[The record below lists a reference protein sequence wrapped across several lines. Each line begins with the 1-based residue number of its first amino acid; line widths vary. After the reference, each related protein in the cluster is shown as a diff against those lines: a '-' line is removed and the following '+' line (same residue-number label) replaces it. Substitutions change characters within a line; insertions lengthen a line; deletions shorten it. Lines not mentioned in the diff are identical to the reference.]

1 METAHDTENST
12 STTPPPSPG
21 FRKQVYTTAA
31 LVASAGLVLI
41 LCGIIL
47 RETIT
52 ISVILNSVGALLLVS
67 TALGLL
73 QRHFTDEVRLKEM
86 EERLHKL
93 LESRFDML
101 AACEQ
106 LGIHKMYA
114 EDFNTFCA
122 SVLPERLKHLE
133 RKFVAVGVSLGG
145 LGMASRGQLGEI
157 LKGSLDNEKNCTI
170 CTIKPASAASSYRQ
184 SELGKEDDYG
194 AIVQASRGYF
204 GQVCGPTS
212 GHFLEIREFEDVV
225 PKAALVSIDDEVIY
239 FSPYSCASQCPTWF
253 VIETRK
259 DTPLF
264 KKLKEDLDHYV
275 GKASTPNCKDTA
287 SQGAK

>member
-145 LGMASRGQLGEI
+145 PIVKANWAKKTTMGQL
-157 LKGSLDNEKNCTI
+157 C
-170 CTIKPASAASSYRQ
+170 KP
-184 SELGKEDDYG
+184 
-194 AIVQASRGYF
+194 RG
-204 GQVCGPTS
+204 GTS
-212 GHFLEIREFEDVV
+212 GKYAVRRPGTSWRYVSSRMLF
-225 PKAALVSIDDEVIY
+225 PKLPS
-239 FSPYSCASQCPTWF
+239 
-253 VIETRK
+253 
-259 DTPLF
+259 
-264 KKLKEDLDHYV
+264 
-275 GKASTPNCKDTA
+275 
-287 SQGAK
+287 